1 MLSVAA
7 ARQPQ
12 LSSAQGS
19 SWPKSQ
25 IPNPFPG
32 ISAVTAGRGSRARAS
47 LARHEVL
54 LQLQHHTFGSHVGWK
69 CPEGHMGSVAPRDTW
84 DQWDSGT
91 KGHLDQWDSGTKR
104 HLDQWDQ
111 WHQETCGISGTVAPR
126 DIWDQWHQGTRGIRG
141 TMACAITPVLAMA
154 CPRSPA

>member
-47 LARHEVL
+47 LARHKVL

-84 DQWDSGT
+84 ISGTVAPRDMWDQWDSGT
-91 KGHLDQWDSGTKR
+91 KGYMGS
-104 HLDQWDQ
+104 
-111 WHQETCGISGTVAPR
+111 VAPR
-126 DIWDQWHQGTRGIRG
+126 DTWHPWDNGMCHHTSVSHGLPKVTSMSWPRAAALILKGIN
-141 TMACAITPVLAMA
+141 
-154 CPRSPA
+154 

>member
-1 MLSVAA
+1 MLPVAA

-69 CPEGHMGSVAPRDTW
+69 CPEGHTGSVAPRDTW

-104 HLDQWDQ
+104 HVGSVGQ
-111 WHQETCGISGTVAPR
+111 WHQGIYGISGTKGHVASVG
-126 DIWDQWHQGTRGIRG
+126 QWHVPSHQ
-141 TMACAITPVLAMA
+141 C
-154 CPRSPA
+154 

>member
-47 LARHEVL
+47 LARHKVL

-84 DQWDSGT
+84 DQWDQWHQGT
-91 KGHLDQWDSGTKR
+91 LGSVG
-104 HLDQWDQ
+104 Q